1 MEKDEK
7 IARPASCDARVSNSL
22 RTEHFVQT
30 EKRLVPSKNG
40 FKFLRF

>member
-7 IARPASCDARVSNSL
+7 AARPASCDARVPNSL

-30 EKRLVPSKNG
+30 EKRLVA
-40 FKFLRF
+40 FKKWV

>member
-7 IARPASCDARVSNSL
+7 IVGSASCDARVSNSFRIRHL
-22 RTEHFVQT
+22 IQT
-30 EKRLVPSKNG
+30 EKRLIQNKDE